1 MRTRYEMNK
10 LRDAAASVGSR
21 AGAAGG
27 SAAGG
32 GDSGSDED
40 PEVRTGFIAKLFFI
54 HLRIHF
60 SSCTGGVAL
69 FCPLLHSSASASAPL
84 DGRRFIPSEIPC
96 GLSCGLSWMHAAH
109 FLPRNVR

>member
-84 DGRRFIPSEIPC
+84 DGRRFIP
-96 GLSCGLSWMHAAH
+96 
-109 FLPRNVR
+109 